1 MPTKETIVSRSAH
14 LSSLRKVLAIG
25 AVLATCFGL
34 APSAKAQ
41 TVEDI
46 KKKGQLTVGMLVDF
60 PPFGITNLEGQPDGF
75 DADIAK
81 ALAKHFGVKANIVPV
96 TGPNRIPYLL
106 TGKVDMLVASLA
118 ITPERAK
125 QVAFSDPY
133 AGIRIVIYGKKD
145 AAVKAPEDLKNVT
158 VGVARASTQDVS
170 VTAIAPQGTQIRR
183 FDDDASAVQA
193 LLSGQVDVIGAAT
206 PVVGEIEKVAPGR
219 FDTKL
224 TLREQVHGIAL
235 RPGQDELLKAVND
248 FIAQEKASG
257 ALNATYKKWVGTD
270 LPELKKP

>member
-1 MPTKETIVSRSAH
+1 MKWQSFKHSVRQVAAAGI
-14 LSSLRKVLAIG
+14 LIG
-25 AVLATCFGL
+25 AALGAV
-34 APSAKAQ
+34 APAHAQ

-81 ALAKHFGVKANIVPV
+81 ALAKAWGVKAEIVPV

-106 TGKVDMLVASLA
+106 TGKIDMLVASLA

-133 AGIRIVIYGKKD
+133 AGIRIVVYGKKS
-145 AAVKAPEDLKNVT
+145 AAVKDPADLKNVT

-170 VTAIAPQGTQIRR
+170 LTAIAPPGTRISR

-193 LLSGQVDVIGAAT
+193 LISGQVDVIGAAT
-206 PVVGEIEKVAPGR
+206 PVVGEIEKIAPGQ
-219 FDTKL
+219 FESKL

-235 RPGQDELLKAVND
+235 RPGQDELLKAVNA
-248 FIAQEKASG
+248 FIAEQQASG
-257 ALNATYKKWVGTD
+257 ALNATFKKWLGTD